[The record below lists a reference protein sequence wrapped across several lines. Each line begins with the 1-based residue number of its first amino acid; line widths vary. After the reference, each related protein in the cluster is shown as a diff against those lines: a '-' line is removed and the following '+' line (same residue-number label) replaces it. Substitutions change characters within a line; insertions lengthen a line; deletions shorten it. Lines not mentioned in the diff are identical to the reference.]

1 MHQSFRNSSSQNF
14 ELAKTALVLV
24 MFCLLLPQ
32 IYGQSSVAPVPPITP
47 LTRDEAV
54 RLALQQ
60 ASTFEQAQFNERSA
74 NEDVRQSQAAFY
86 PRIAAAPT
94 LIYNSPSIGAD
105 IAHTPSFIGSNAI
118 TEYQGLGGASG
129 EIDTSGKL
137 RASLRRSRAL
147 LAAAHAG
154 TDIARRAL
162 IEGVDEAYFG
172 LALAVAKHTAANQNL
187 KTATDFAQL
196 TELLVKAGEVAQVDL
211 LRAQLQVTQ
220 RRDELEQAI
229 GAEVAAQDSLRV
241 LIGYDSAAAIGVTD
255 LATTLP
261 QAGEIDGFAVDM
273 IKQRPEFTFFDAQ
286 RRALENEVKLARAER
301 MPQLTYALS
310 GGFASDALRAS
321 PLKMHSGVLA
331 TVGLTI
337 PIFDWGVSKSH
348 ERQAQFRLQSLESSR
363 KVTILALNQQYNTNR
378 ALAQSAANRIR
389 IAGSGVADAT
399 RNFDI
404 SLARYRAGEAPIIE
418 VTDAQNT
425 VTAQRAALAQAI
437 YDYQI
442 ALARLRQATG
452 Q

>member
-1 MHQSFRNSSSQNF
+1 M
-14 ELAKTALVLV
+14 TAVLSLLRPKV
-24 MFCLLLPQ
+24 LFLLLFFLAAPGR
-32 IYGQSSVAPVPPITP
+32 IWAQSNPSTKI

-60 ASTFEQAQFNERSA
+60 ASAFEQAQFSERSA
-74 NEDVRQSQAAFY
+74 SEDVRQAQAAFY
-86 PRIAAAPT
+86 PRVTATPT

-118 TEYQGLGGASG
+118 TEYQGLGGANG
-129 EIDTSGKL
+129 ELDLSGKL
-137 RASLRRSRAL
+137 RASLRRNRAL

-162 IEGVDEAYFG
+162 IEGVDETYFG
-172 LALAVAKHTAANQNL
+172 LALAVAKHRAADQNL
-187 KTATDFAQL
+187 ATATEFAQL

-211 LRAQLQVTQ
+211 LRAQLQVTA

-229 GAEVAAQDSLRV
+229 AAEAAAQDALRV
-241 LIGYDSAAAIGVTD
+241 LIGYDSGATLSVVD

-261 QAGEIDGFAVDM
+261 QAGEIDGFAVEM
-273 IKQRPEFTFFDAQ
+273 INQRPEFTFFDAQ
-286 RRALENEVKLARAER
+286 RRALENEVKLARSER
-301 MPQLTYALS
+301 LPQLTYALS

-321 PLKMHSGVLA
+321 PLKLHSGVLA

-337 PIFDWGVSKSH
+337 PIFDWGISKSH
-348 ERQAQFRLQSLESSR
+348 ERQAQFRLQSFESSR
-363 KVTILALNQQYNTNR
+363 KVAILGLNQQFNTSR

-389 IAGSGVADAT
+389 IAGAGVADAA
-399 RNFDI
+399 RNLEI
-404 SLARYRAGEAPIIE
+404 SLARYRAGEAQIIE
-418 VTDAQNT
+418 VTDAQNIIT
-425 VTAQRAALAQAI
+425 TQRAALAQAI